1 MLLVMVFSI
10 FFVPETKGKSLEEI
24 QNYFKRKVEKHETPD
39 GNFTFDVE
47 EEIVYWQLQIQY
59 LNTVNSEFNSIWILC
74 VILVHKILNPLNC

>member
-39 GNFTFDVE
+39 GNFIFDVE

-59 LNTVNSEFNSIWILC
+59 LNTVNSEFNSIWILYAMS
-74 VILVHKILNPLNC
+74 VL

>member
-59 LNTVNSEFNSIWILC
+59 LNTVNSEFNSIWILYAM
-74 VILVHKILNPLNC
+74 LVL

>member
-59 LNTVNSEFNSIWILC
+59 LNTVNSEFNSIWILYAMS
-74 VILVHKILNPLNC
+74 VL

>member
-1 MLLVMVFSI
+1 MAFIVTQFFIPVKNIIGPAFTFWSFAIIMLLVMVFSI

-47 EEIVYWQLQIQY
+47 EEIVY
-59 LNTVNSEFNSIWILC
+59 
-74 VILVHKILNPLNC
+74 

>member
-24 QNYFKRKVEKHETPD
+24 QNYFKRKVDKHETPD

-59 LNTVNSEFNSIWILC
+59 LNTVNSEFNSIWILY
-74 VILVHKILNPLNC
+74 VILVLYTY